1 MEKDISFQY
10 CNEFSLMAFHKSWL
24 VSNTLTT
31 SIEEYAKREQK
42 FLVVFSGGIGQT
54 ILLNN
59 YKYLSINSALFY
71 TERLPKFIETY
82 AISDNIEYPLLQL
95 LYGNNWKLPIYMRY
109 RQILWKGLS
118 VEDQEYME
126 FELNYGQLTKQF
138 SASTTDDILNKLD
151 NTIKNEIIKMN
162 VL

>member
-1 MEKDISFQY
+1 MERGKYEYFVVQ
-10 CNEFSLMAFHKSWL
+10 
-24 VSNTLTT
+24 SNNDVDKL
-31 SIEEYAKREQK
+31 
-42 FLVVFSGGIGQT
+42 
-54 ILLNN
+54 
-59 YKYLSINSALFY
+59 
-71 TERLPKFIETY
+71 
-82 AISDNIEYPLLQL
+82 NIEYPLLQL